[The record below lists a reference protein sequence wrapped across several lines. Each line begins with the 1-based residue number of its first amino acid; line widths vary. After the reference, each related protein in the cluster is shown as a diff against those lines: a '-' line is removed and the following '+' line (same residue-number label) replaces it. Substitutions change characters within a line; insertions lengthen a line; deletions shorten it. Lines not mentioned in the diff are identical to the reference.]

1 MEGTADISKTSIRA
15 GETPRGIWV
24 RAHYRPME
32 ITGIAQG
39 YYAAAFDCPGT
50 YHWTTNHT
58 GSPQTFPVLTP
69 FPIPRTP
76 YPVPRFPYPLPR
88 IPSPG
93 PLTPS
98 PYIQAPDNTQ
108 NLNRYSY
115 CLNNPLRYSDPSG
128 EWFGLDDLVVAGVGF
143 AFGYVSHGISSG
155 NWGAPALAQGA
166 GFAASAWIGY
176 NTCGISTAGEGLT
189 ASGNAVAGYLQNMA
203 INVTAS
209 NLIPPINIPLTE
221 NFSLSFSPAFM
232 FGTQGFD
239 EGASVGATYAYRDA
253 NGFYNVIGLDLGM
266 MAKGGSRIGGGWEM
280 GKGDFGFGVYSTR
293 FGKGT
298 YPSQQVAGY
307 KLRIGEFSARYEN
320 DGAPFTDYHGG
331 GLNDGGDAY
340 RTAAVQLAYKDFNI
354 RLNIMTGD
362 YKTASG
368 LGKDN
373 LKDYP
378 NGYYTGGNVDDIR
391 LGALS
396 VGYGNYSF
404 GVNSEK
410 IRHVFQNQ
418 FAHGIVSK
426 QPAFRM
432 LNNNWNAYSHYGTRS
447 RYTLW

>member
-1 MEGTADISKTSIRA
+1 MNRQNIISQNTD
-15 GETPRGIWV
+15 
-24 RAHYRPME
+24 
-32 ITGIAQG
+32 
-39 YYAAAFDCPGT
+39 YYYSLSCIFMQCPNPYPAFP
-50 YHWTTNHT
+50 YPAPL
-58 GSPQTFPVLTP
+58 SPYSVPLSPYPVPLS
-69 FPIPRTP
+69 P
-76 YPVPRFPYPLPR
+76 YPVPRTPFPD
-88 IPSPG
+88 
-93 PLTPS
+93 

-115 CLNNPLRYSDPSG
+115 CLNNPLRYTDPSG

-176 NTCGISTAGEGLT
+176 NTCGISTAGKGLT

-209 NLIPPINIPLTE
+209 YLIPPINIPLTD

-239 EGASVGATYAYRDA
+239 VGVSIGATYAYRDA
-253 NGFYNVIGLDLGM
+253 NGFYNVIGLDVGM
-266 MAKGGSRIGGGWEM
+266 MAKGGSRVGGGWEM
-280 GKGDFGFGVYSTR
+280 GKGDFGFGLYSTK
-293 FGKGT
+293 FGEGT

-340 RTAAVQLAYKDFNI
+340 RTAAVQLAYKDLSI
-354 RLNIMTGD
+354 GLNIMTGD
-362 YKTASG
+362 YSTGEKRTDMPE
-368 LGKDN
+368 L
-373 LKDYP
+373 YP
-378 NGYYTGGNVDDIR
+378 NGYYIGGNVDDVR
-391 LGALS
+391 LGALTF
-396 VGYGNYSF
+396 GYKSFSF
-404 GVNSEK
+404 GVNSEN
-410 IRHVFQNQ
+410 IRHVFQNK
-418 FAHGIVSK
+418 FAHGIISP
-426 QPAFRM
+426 QPAFKK
-432 LNNNWNAYSHYGTRS
+432 LNNYWKAYSHFGTQQ